1 MENGKQIIEFVA
13 LLKACA
19 KTKDLIQGAKLHA
32 CILERNLHEKR
43 PPLYLASTL
52 IHMYAKCGMLAKAQ
66 EVLFE
71 LPIRDVVSW
80 SALISGYAQ
89 QNQGLQALNC
99 FDRMQSEGFS
109 PDAVTFTCILK
120 ACGNMGSINKGIQI
134 HEEIMYRGL
143 LKKDV
148 MLGNALV
155 DMYAKCGMLAKAHQ
169 VLRGLPI
176 QDVVSWNALITG
188 YNQQEQCQQ
197 AIMCFEQMQR
207 EGFSPDSVTFSC
219 ILKACASIGDIDK
232 GKQIHNEIVS
242 MGLLENNAVLGTALV
257 DMYAKC
263 GVLSK
268 AQKLLRELSIR
279 DIISWSALIGGYAQ
293 HGHGHEALECYGE
306 MQSEGI
312 SPNVVT
318 YICILKACGCI
329 RAIDKGRQIHEEIV
343 SRGFLKKD
351 NMLGNSLVD
360 MYVKC
365 GMVDKA
371 LEVLEEL
378 PNRDVVTWSS
388 LIGGYAQ
395 CGQCCVAINC
405 FERMLSEGLSP
416 NVVTFVCILKA
427 CTSIGAIDK
436 GEEIH
441 NFIASKGWV
450 DRDIILGTALVDMYA
465 KCGMLVKSQEVL
477 DELPIRNVISW
488 NALISGYAEQVQG
501 QEALNCFVQMQDEG
515 LKPNETTLL
524 CVLSACSHG
533 GLVNEA
539 EELFMNMMSK
549 YGISPSSD
557 HHTCIIVG
565 FASIGQ
571 FDKAVC
577 TIKEMPS
584 CDYSAVWLPLLAT
597 CRKWGYIK
605 LGMLVFDQ
613 TMQLDHSCSAA
624 YALMANIFA
633 ASGMQEDAENIE
645 TMRLK
650 YASL

>member
-207 EGFSPDSVTFSC
+207 EGFSPDEVSFVCLLT
-219 ILKACASIGDIDK
+219 ACAHS
-232 GKQIHNEIVS
+232 
-242 MGLLENNAVLGTALV
+242 
-257 DMYAKC
+257 
-263 GVLSK
+263 
-268 AQKLLRELSIR
+268 
-279 DIISWSALIGGYAQ
+279 
-293 HGHGHEALECYGE
+293 
-306 MQSEGI
+306 GI
-312 SPNVVT
+312 
-318 YICILKACGCI
+318 
-329 RAIDKGRQIHEEIV
+329 
-343 SRGFLKKD
+343 
-351 NMLGNSLVD
+351 
-360 MYVKC
+360 
-365 GMVDKA
+365 
-371 LEVLEEL
+371 
-378 PNRDVVTWSS
+378 
-388 LIGGYAQ
+388 
-395 CGQCCVAINC
+395 
-405 FERMLSEGLSP
+405 
-416 NVVTFVCILKA
+416 
-427 CTSIGAIDK
+427 
-436 GEEIH
+436 
-441 NFIASKGWV
+441 
-450 DRDIILGTALVDMYA
+450 
-465 KCGMLVKSQEVL
+465 L
-477 DELPIRNVISW
+477 DEAQRYFES
-488 NALISGYAEQVQG
+488 
-501 QEALNCFVQMQDEG
+501 
-515 LKPNETTLL
+515 
-524 CVLSACSHG
+524 
-533 GLVNEA
+533 
-539 EELFMNMMSK
+539 MNRR
-549 YGISPSSD
+549 YGIIPRLEHHTCMVVVYGCAGQFEKAMEVINVMPSSD
-557 HHTCIIVG
+557 YPTVWI
-565 FASIGQ
+565 ALL
-571 FDKAVC
+571 
-577 TIKEMPS
+577 
-584 CDYSAVWLPLLAT
+584 SA
-597 CRKWGYIK
+597 CRKWGNVM
-605 LGMLVFDQ
+605 LGRLAFDQ
-613 TMQLDHSCSAA
+613 AIQLEDGCGAA
-624 YALMANIFA
+624 YVLMGSTFA
-633 ASGMQEDAENIE
+633 AAGMQEEAAKVEA
-645 TMRLK
+645 MRLI
-650 YASL
+650 YAD